1 MNATQRARFADQAS
15 QLNREI
21 DSFLGLPAVAA
32 VKRKSAKKIPNT
44 VVVGQTTSRKAAAN
58 VSRAAA

>member
-21 DSFLGLPAVAA
+21 EAINLAA
-32 VKRKSAKKIPNT
+32 ITATMEAKPKSAKKIPNT
-44 VVVGQTTSRKAAAN
+44 VASARSVKTAHIE
-58 VSRAAA
+58 RAAA

>member
-32 VKRKSAKKIPNT
+32 AKPKRAKKIPNT
-44 VVVGQTTSRKAAAN
+44 VASVRSVMTVHIK
-58 VSRAAA
+58 RAAA

>member
-1 MNATQRARFADQAS
+1 MSATQRARFADQAS

-32 VKRKSAKKIPNT
+32 VKPKSTKKIPDT
-44 VVVGQTTSRKAAAN
+44 VVVARSIKTSHIK
-58 VSRAAA
+58 RAAA

>member
-21 DSFLGLPAVAA
+21 DAINLAA
-32 VKRKSAKKIPNT
+32 AIGHEAAKPKRAKKIPNT
-44 VVVGQTTSRKAAAN
+44 VASARAVKTTGTQ
-58 VSRAAA
+58 RAAA